1 MTTLK
6 ELIRVGANV
15 NAKDNNDSTP
25 LHLAAYSLFDFKG
38 KYFMSL
44 HKETILKSNL
54 GRFHTQL
61 NILFDGFRSCNNY
74 TILSHNFFYYL
85 TKVKS

>member
-54 GRFHTQL
+54 E
-61 NILFDGFRSCNNY
+61 NSKS
-74 TILSHNFFYYL
+74 LSIKFGIDF
-85 TKVKS
+85 VI